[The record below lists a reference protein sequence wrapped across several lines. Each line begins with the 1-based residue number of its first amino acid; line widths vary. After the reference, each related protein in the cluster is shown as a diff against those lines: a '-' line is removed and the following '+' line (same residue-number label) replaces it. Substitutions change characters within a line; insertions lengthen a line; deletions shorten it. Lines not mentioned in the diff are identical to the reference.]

1 VQKIQKFRSILL
13 VLFVAIGVALAGV
26 MFIYLTVH
34 AWQAGEFHS
43 RGRIIRL
50 SSNPIEFI
58 FAMVLGGAFGVALL
72 GSSPLIM
79 LNAFKS
85 DAAKNKFIADNSKI
99 HGGVRPSIIWLLIA
113 LLVLVGYVLLLSLV
127 HRL

>member
-1 VQKIQKFRSILL
+1 MQKIQNSRSILL
-13 VLFVAIGVALAGV
+13 VLFVVIGVALAGG
-26 MFIYLTVH
+26 MFIYLTMH

-58 FAMVLGGAFGVALL
+58 LVMALGGAFGVALL

-79 LNAFKS
+79 LNALKP

-99 HGGVRPSIIWLLIA
+99 YGGVRSSIIWLLIA
-113 LLVLVGYVLLLSLV
+113 LLVLVGCSLISSLV
-127 HRL
+127 DRF